1 MEMKESKTAATLLQ
15 SRAGCA
21 ALRLELV
28 IILDVVVV
36 VIERAHF
43 FMA

>member
-1 MEMKESKTAATLLQ
+1 MEMKESETAANLLQ

-21 ALRLELV
+21 WRLEVV
-28 IILDVVVV
+28 IILDIVVV
-36 VIERAHF
+36 VIERAHL